1 LKEWDKEQGEHL
13 KKLFKQYKPGKSIR
27 AIASEAGVNH
37 SNLSRTLRGEL
48 APSENVLKRLT
59 AIGIPVLPGLTG
71 SLNDLAAPEIADLA
85 LLNFEQGNTCP
96 AWRFTIRTMLKIYE
110 ESNKP
115 QEAQSPF
122 YMNFSQINTGCNYT
136 KVTEAVTIFFTLG
149 KIVSPAIVT
158 GFMHSLLNFTKD
170 QLHYWLTIEAGKD
183 PTARRLLFHALLF
196 ALDPT
201 AYVIDGGIIQIDQTI
216 YLDKP
221 DICIRTPDFGIQ
233 LVREFYKEQQSA
245 KSVQD
250 QINTSATSH

>member
-1 LKEWDKEQGEHL
+1 MKQWNKEQGEHL
-13 KKLFKQYKPGKSIR
+13 RKLFKQYRPGKSIR

-59 AIGIPVLPGLTG
+59 AIGIPVLPDKTDNLTA
-71 SLNDLAAPEIADLA
+71 LQIADLA

-96 AWRFTIRTMLKIYE
+96 AWRFTTRTMLKIYE
-110 ESNKP
+110 ENSNP
-115 QEAQSPF
+115 QETQSPF
-122 YMNFSQINTGCNYT
+122 YMNFSRINTCCSYT
-136 KVTEAVTIFFTLG
+136 KLTEAIAIFFTLG
-149 KIVSPAIVT
+149 KIISPAIVT
-158 GFMHSLLNFTKD
+158 GFMHSLLNFTQE
-170 QLHYWLTIEAGKD
+170 QLHYWLTVEASKD

-221 DICIRTPDFGIQ
+221 DICIQTPDFGIQ
-233 LVREFYKEQQSA
+233 LVREFHKSQQSTEA
-245 KSVQD
+245 VQD
-250 QINTSATSH
+250 QMNTPAASP

>member
-1 LKEWDKEQGEHL
+1 MKQWDKEQGEHL
-13 KKLFKQYKPGKSIR
+13 RKLFKQYKPGKSIR

-48 APSENVLKRLT
+48 APSENVLKKLA
-59 AIGIPVLPGLTG
+59 AIGIPVLPGITG
-71 SLNDLAAPEIADLA
+71 SLDNLTALEIADLT
-85 LLNFEQGNTCP
+85 LLNFGQGSNCP
-96 AWRFTIRTMLKIYE
+96 AWQFTIRTMLKIYG
-110 ESNKP
+110 ESNNL
-115 QEAQSPF
+115 QETPSPF
-122 YMNFSQINTGCNYT
+122 YMNFSQMNTSCSYT
-136 KVTEAVTIFFTLG
+136 KLTEAITIFFTLG

-158 GFMHSLLNFTKD
+158 GFMYSLLNFTQE

-233 LVREFYKEQQSA
+233 LVREFHKSQQSA
-245 KSVQD
+245 KSVQG
-250 QINTSATSH
+250 QVNTPATSP